1 MSLDL
6 WCRSHLTWARGQLLI
21 GILQSR
27 QTCCCLSSTI
37 DNILCPVTLFWK
49 ITTKITMRECFMPH
63 RLLSIKLYRIMC
75 IPVQTLQVYVCMYTY
90 VCMFRG
96 FLLSLGLFGV
106 YISQRYSHDIVFI
119 QSIMLRAHN
128 YVYAL
133 WLIYDW
139 WFCYHY
145 ACRLCC
151 SFLIIIMFIHPAF
164 GSKRV

>member
-1 MSLDL
+1 
-6 WCRSHLTWARGQLLI
+6 
-21 GILQSR
+21 
-27 QTCCCLSSTI
+27 
-37 DNILCPVTLFWK
+37 
-49 ITTKITMRECFMPH
+49 MPY

-133 WLIYDW
+133 
-139 WFCYHY
+139 
-145 ACRLCC
+145 
-151 SFLIIIMFIHPAF
+151 
-164 GSKRV
+164 